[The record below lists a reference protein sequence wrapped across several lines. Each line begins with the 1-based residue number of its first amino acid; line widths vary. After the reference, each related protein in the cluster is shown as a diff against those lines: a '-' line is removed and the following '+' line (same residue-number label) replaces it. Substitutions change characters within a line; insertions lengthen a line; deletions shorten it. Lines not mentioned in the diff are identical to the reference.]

1 MMIMR
6 NLKAFK
12 RFKRFK
18 RSNEMS
24 LADYA
29 IELKNFFIAMKNMR

>member
-6 NLKAFK
+6 NLKA
-12 RFKRFK
+12 FKRFK

>member
-12 RFKRFK
+12 RFKS
-18 RSNEMS
+18 SNEMS

-29 IELKNFFIAMKNMR
+29 IELKNCFIAMKNMR